1 MTLRPTRLSL
11 AVLTALLPSL
21 PTTAAAHA
29 HPGINLST
37 PQGESMVLNPG
48 DTVIT
53 QDATAITISGSENSL
68 SGDGVVI
75 QSGIAGGQAA
85 PASIAVDSAG
95 TLTLSNSAIQALGA
109 RDATGVAVRH
119 TGSQAILSGN
129 TITTDGLHSYA
140 VHVRDGARADIT
152 GGSIHTQ
159 GSDSHGLIAQGN
171 GATIFGRDVKITAL
185 GVNAAAV
192 SAQDGGHV
200 VLDQARL
207 NANSTEEQRGNTGIG
222 IYRGSVTATNTAIS
236 SLRGMGVDAYG
247 GTLSLA
253 QSSINAYSFGI
264 LLSSASGPTL
274 MPSQAIL
281 TDVIIRSETGNGIIA
296 QGSGVQVSLK
306 RVQITSNGTYV
317 SGFWLPSRG
326 AATLKDSTIEMTG
339 PNGVGIDTRDGT
351 VIMDGGK
358 ITTYGRSG
366 HGLYAS
372 ELYSGSGGRANISAR
387 GVAIETF
394 GDSAIGVVSRTAVSN
409 VALDGGSVVT
419 HGNTAYGMLANGAR
433 LTATGTKV
441 RTHGDFSTALMMGNP
456 GVSVA
461 LDGVALRTFGQ
472 GADGVN
478 AYARKSG
485 VDNEITLLDSHI
497 ETEDGSGIAVSGSG
511 LKADLIGTTIIGKS
525 RAAGIDGAALHVYE
539 WIDDSDPNAPA
550 IAARHVELNAQR
562 SRLVGDVV
570 IDSGSASVSL
580 RDSSTLT
587 GALLD
592 RGGRTVDKLNIDD
605 GSLWQMRANSAVK
618 DLETTG
624 TISFSTPNTGFKV
637 LDVSGTLSGSG
648 LFEMRTDLVA
658 GHSDQL
664 RVGTVEG
671 SHRVLIAHSGAEPL
685 AEHGVVTL
693 IQTEGGSGLFSLA
706 NHGQVVDVGTY
717 RYELKTND
725 TVGGRASDWSL
736 VNTARLLPPDPPPVA
751 PPPVSPPPVDPE
763 AEIPPATL
771 PPAPPPVILPGP
783 IRPRPEHLS
792 TTANAAINTS
802 AVGTAQ
808 AIWYAESAALTR
820 RMGELRQG
828 NGRDGLWV
836 RGFGERQKLDNKGG
850 RDFAQNLGG
859 LQLGADKMLTV
870 NGGRWYVGA
879 LAGYSYS
886 DRTFPGEGR
895 GSADSYHLGGYAT
908 WLADTGWYV
917 DGVLKANHLRQD
929 FKVETTDG
937 RSVKGKTSQNAIGAT
952 LEIGRQLQLGA
963 GWFIEPQ
970 ARMALNHVSGDS
982 YRTSNGLDVSAG
994 SGASLQFRAG
1004 SLLGRRFVL
1013 GNGNVVQPYVKLAR
1027 SHEFDGKSTVRT
1039 NGIAT
1044 RTDLSGGRTELGLG
1058 VSASMGDSHR
1068 LYVDYEYVDGAKLGK
1083 PWSVSAGYRYIF

>member
-1 MTLRPTRLSL
+1 MTLMPTRLSL
-11 AVLTALLPSL
+11 AVLTALVPSL
-21 PTTAAAHA
+21 PLTAAAHS

-48 DTVIT
+48 DTVVT
-53 QDATAITISGSENSL
+53 QEATAITISGPENSL

-75 QSGIAGGQAA
+75 QSGIAGGKAA
-85 PASIAVDSAG
+85 PASVAVDSAG

-109 RDATGVAVRH
+109 RDATGVKVRH
-119 TGSQAILSGN
+119 AGSQAMLNGN
-129 TITTDGLHSYA
+129 TITIEGLDSYALHVTDG
-140 VHVRDGARADIT
+140 GRADVT

-159 GSDSHGLIAQGN
+159 GSYGHGLIAQGN
-171 GATIFGRDVKITAL
+171 GATIFGQGVEITVL
-185 GVNAAAV
+185 GVDAAAV

-200 VLDQARL
+200 VLEQARL
-207 NANSTEEQRGNTGIG
+207 NANSTEGQAGNTGIG
-222 IYRGSVTATNTAIS
+222 INRGSVTATHTEITT
-236 SLRGMGVDAYG
+236 LKGVGVDAYG
-247 GTLSLA
+247 ATLSLA
-253 QSSINAYSFGI
+253 HSSINAYSFGI

-281 TDVIIRSETGNGIIA
+281 TDVKIRSETGNGIIA
-296 QGSGVQVSLK
+296 QGDGVQVSLA
-306 RVQITSNGTYV
+306 RVRIASNGTYV
-317 SGFWLPSRG
+317 SGLWLPSRG
-326 AATLKDSTIEMTG
+326 VATVKDSTIEMSG
-339 PNGVGIDTRDGT
+339 ANGVGIDTRDGT
-351 VIMDGGK
+351 VTMDGGR
-358 ITTYGRSG
+358 ITTHGRSG

-372 ELYSGSGGRANISAR
+372 EKYAGSGGQANITAR
-387 GVAIETF
+387 GVAVETF
-394 GDSAIGVVSRTAVSN
+394 GDSAIGVVSRTAVAN
-409 VALDGGSVVT
+409 VALEGGSVVT
-419 HGNTAYGMLANGAR
+419 HGKTAYGMLANGAR
-433 LTATGTKV
+433 LTAAGTTIRTQGDASTG
-441 RTHGDFSTALMMGNP
+441 LMMGDA
-456 GVSVA
+456 GAAVT
-461 LDGVALRTFGQ
+461 LDGVDMRTSGQ
-472 GADGVN
+472 GADGMN
-478 AYARKSG
+478 AYAKKSG
-485 VDNEITLLDSHI
+485 VDNAITILNSHI

-511 LKADLIGTTIIGKS
+511 LKANLIGTTIIGKS
-525 RAAGIDGAALHVYE
+525 REAGVDGAALHVHD
-539 WIDDSDPNAPA
+539 WINDSDPNAPA
-550 IAARHVELNAQR
+550 IAARHVELDAQR
-562 SRLVGDVV
+562 SRLVGDVA
-570 IDSGSASVSL
+570 IDSGSVNVSL
-580 RDSSTLT
+580 RDRSTLT
-587 GALLD
+587 GALLE
-592 RGGRTVDKLNIDD
+592 RGGRTVDTLSIDD
-605 GSLWQMRANSAVK
+605 GSVWQVRADSAVK

-648 LFEMRTDLVA
+648 RFDMRTDLGA
-658 GHSDQL
+658 GKADQL

-671 SHRVLIAHSGAEPL
+671 SHRVLIANSGAEPL
-685 AEHGVVTL
+685 AEHGVVKL
-693 IQTEGGSGLFSLA
+693 IQTEGGPGSFSLA
-706 NHGQVVDVGTY
+706 NRGQVVDVGTY

-736 VNTARLLPPDPPPVA
+736 VNTGRLLPPDPPPVT

-771 PPAPPPVILPGP
+771 PPAPPPVLPPGP
-783 IRPRPEHLS
+783 ITPSPEHLS

-802 AVGTAQ
+802 AVGTAL
-808 AIWYAESAALTR
+808 AIWYAESVALAR

-850 RDFAQNLGG
+850 RDFAQNIGG

-917 DGVLKANHLRQD
+917 DGVLKANHIRQD
-929 FKVETTDG
+929 FKVEASDG

-970 ARMALNHVSGDS
+970 AGMAVNHVSGDS
-982 YRTSNGLDVSAG
+982 YRTDNGLDVSAG
-994 SGASLQFRAG
+994 SGASLQFRVG
-1004 SLLGRRFVL
+1004 SLLGRRFAL